1 MPPVYSKESPSALS
15 FFTPRTRC
23 SNVIQHNYNNIVQNE
38 VIPHN
43 PPQNPL
49 ATNSANSVNLTN
61 NPMNNPTN
69 NPANITSPANNPA
82 NDPANNPVNDPANNP
97 ANVTSSANTISPANT
112 TNSPLLSTE
121 DYIDSDDEM
130 IDVEISTP
138 TFANVVIS
146 EAKQIK

>member
-49 ATNSANSVNLTN
+49 ATNSANSVNPTN
-61 NPMNNPTN
+61 NPMNNPAN
-69 NPANITSPANNPA
+69 NPANITSPAN
-82 NDPANNPVNDPANNP
+82 
-97 ANVTSSANTISPANT
+97 T
-112 TNSPLLSTE
+112 TNSPPPSTE

-138 TFANVVIS
+138 TFANVVMS
-146 EAKQIK
+146 EAEQIKAI